1 MGQRN
6 VQPGCNTA
14 KLPFQNTYQ
23 TSSEAEV
30 KRDEFF
36 AVVEVAIV
44 QQDLHVLQSGFGC
57 LALRAL
63 HGRSRRLRELLSF
76 RKFNC
81 QWTTASFDF
90 HQMAVHKRT
99 TMLAHCNLKQNLCSK
114 QSSFFPFMHCPLVAS
129 WKTRWSIALQQILYL
144 RTLCHTHQVQVQ
156 LNFIKWAVLGLFSL
170 FSSFLYRWQ

>member
-44 QQDLHVLQSGFGC
+44 QQDLHVLQSGLGC

-81 QWTTASFDF
+81 QL
-90 HQMAVHKRT
+90 HY
-99 TMLAHCNLKQNLCSK
+99 SK
-114 QSSFFPFMHCPLVAS
+114 YSTYEPFA
-129 WKTRWSIALQQILYL
+129 ILIRFRYNWIS
-144 RTLCHTHQVQVQ
+144 
-156 LNFIKWAVLGLFSL
+156 LNGPFSA
-170 FSSFLYRWQ
+170 SFLYFRLFLTDDSKQIFYIKVCRWLDSNCGPLVSEATVLPIEPQPLPKVQYWL